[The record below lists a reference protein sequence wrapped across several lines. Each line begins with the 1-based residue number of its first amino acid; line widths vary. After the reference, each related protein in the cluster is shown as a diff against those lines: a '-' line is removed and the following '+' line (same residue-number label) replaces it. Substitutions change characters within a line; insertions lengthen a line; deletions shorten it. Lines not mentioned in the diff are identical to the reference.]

1 MACMDAVFVLQDED
15 YIKST
20 SDKLPDVGKK
30 MEYMLNTGNL
40 VSKTGLDISQ
50 ATGFTVVAEKLNF
63 FRFTPPSPL
72 LLSGCA
78 QAEFHLLC
86 NVRCHAIVCAF
97 KPLLYTCMKALA
109 GTICSLC
116 WLLMLSAICCTMSGV
131 IPLFVHAFKPLVYTF
146 MTALAGMICSLC
158 WE

>member
-1 MACMDAVFVLQDED
+1 MVTALHQANACCLPVKLRSSIPIYNLTQKVTLMSAVHVMQDEE

-63 FRFTPPSPL
+63 FR
-72 LLSGCA
+72 
-78 QAEFHLLC
+78 
-86 NVRCHAIVCAF
+86 
-97 KPLLYTCMKALA
+97 
-109 GTICSLC
+109 
-116 WLLMLSAICCTMSGV
+116 
-131 IPLFVHAFKPLVYTF
+131 
-146 MTALAGMICSLC
+146 
-158 WE
+158 

>member
-1 MACMDAVFVLQDED
+1 MHDLDQWLGSMDVLLALQDEE

-63 FRFTPPSPL
+63 FR
-72 LLSGCA
+72 
-78 QAEFHLLC
+78 
-86 NVRCHAIVCAF
+86 
-97 KPLLYTCMKALA
+97 
-109 GTICSLC
+109 
-116 WLLMLSAICCTMSGV
+116 WLFEQIITVQV
-131 IPLFVHAFKPLVYTF
+131 IF
-146 MTALAGMICSLC
+146 
-158 WE
+158 

>member
-1 MACMDAVFVLQDED
+1 MTLMDAVLALQDED

-63 FRFTPPSPL
+63 FRSLPLSPL
-72 LLSGCA
+72 PLSGC
-78 QAEFHLLC
+78 
-86 NVRCHAIVCAF
+86 
-97 KPLLYTCMKALA
+97 
-109 GTICSLC
+109 S
-116 WLLMLSAICCTMSGV
+116 S
-131 IPLFVHAFKPLVYTF
+131 
-146 MTALAGMICSLC
+146 
-158 WE
+158 

>member
-1 MACMDAVFVLQDED
+1 MLALQDED

-63 FRFTPPSPL
+63 FRFTPAS
-72 LLSGCA
+72 
-78 QAEFHLLC
+78 
-86 NVRCHAIVCAF
+86 I
-97 KPLLYTCMKALA
+97 
-109 GTICSLC
+109 
-116 WLLMLSAICCTMSGV
+116 WLLKLSALCCKLSGV
-131 IPLFVHAFKPLVYTF
+131 IPLFVHTSQAIGIHIYDST
-146 MTALAGMICSLC
+146 C
-158 WE
+158 WHDM